1 VDAAIDL
8 MLKLKSLDLKLA
20 IDDFGT
26 GYSSLS
32 YLHRFPMDTLKVDKS
47 FVGRLEKSNE
57 DRAIIHTILTLGQK
71 LGMEVVA
78 EGVETLEQ
86 VTMLKQEH
94 CDYGQGYYFAK
105 PLPVEEAQALLARHV
120 AQTV

>member
-1 VDAAIDL
+1 
-8 MLKLKSLDLKLA
+8 
-20 IDDFGT
+20 
-26 GYSSLS
+26 
-32 YLHRFPMDTLKVDKS
+32 
-47 FVGRLEKSNE
+47 
-57 DRAIIHTILTLGQK
+57 
-71 LGMEVVA
+71 MEVVA